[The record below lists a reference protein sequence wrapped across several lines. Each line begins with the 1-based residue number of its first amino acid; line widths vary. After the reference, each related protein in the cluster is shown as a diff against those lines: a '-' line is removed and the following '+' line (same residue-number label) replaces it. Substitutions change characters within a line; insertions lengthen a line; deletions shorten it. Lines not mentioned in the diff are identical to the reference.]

1 MQLIYAKGACSFSV
15 HLMLEEIGKR
25 YETLQVSLKDK
36 EVLEQYNEKS
46 YVPALILDDGT
57 LLTEAISILQYLA
70 DANHRSDLLPDVGTM
85 ERAKTV
91 EWLTYFSSELHK
103 GMGPLFHRENLSKD
117 YLDFILQRAD
127 KRLAFVD
134 KNLKGKKFLMG
145 DELTIADMY
154 AIAILRIGEHVKV
167 DYSKFPELSR
177 YKKMMEELPLV
188 KKVTE
193 AENAEKVA
201 QKAA

>member
-15 HLMLEEIGKR
+15 HLMLEELGKR

-46 YVPALILDDGT
+46 YVPALVLDDGT

-70 DANHRSDLLPDVGTM
+70 DVNHRSDLLPAVGTM
-85 ERAKTV
+85 ERVKTV

-103 GMGPLFHRENLSKD
+103 GMGPLFHRDDLSKS
-117 YLDFILQRAD
+117 YLEQVNQKIAL
-127 KRLAFVD
+127 RLSYLN
-134 KNLKGKKFLMG
+134 KHLKGKKFLM
-145 DELTIADMY
+145 DDFTIADMY

-167 DYSKFPELSR
+167 DYSPYPEVVR
-177 YKKMMEELPLV
+177 YKKTLEEMPLV
-188 KKVTE
+188 KKVSE
-193 AENAEKVA
+193 LENSEKVA

>member
-36 EVLEQYNEKS
+36 TVLEQFNEKS

-70 DANHRSDLLPDVGTM
+70 DINHRSDLLADVGTM
-85 ERAKTV
+85 ERTKTV

-103 GMGPLFHRENLSKD
+103 GIGPLFHRENLAKEYLEQVNQKISKRLS
-117 YLDFILQRAD
+117 YLD
-127 KRLAFVD
+127 KE
-134 KNLKGKKFLMG
+134 LKGKKFLMN
-145 DELTIADMY
+145 DFTIADMY
-154 AIAILRIGEHVKV
+154 AIAILRIGDHVKV
-167 DYSKFPELSR
+167 DYSPFPEIVR
-177 YKKMMEELPLV
+177 YKKLLEELPLV
-188 KKVTE
+188 KKVSE
-193 AENAEKVA
+193 AENAEKPA

>member
-15 HLMLEEIGKR
+15 HLMLEELGKR

-36 EVLEQYNEKS
+36 EVLERYNEKS
-46 YVPALILDDGT
+46 YVPAIVLDDGT
-57 LLTEAISILQYLA
+57 LMTEAISILQYLA
-70 DANHRSDLLPDVGTM
+70 DVNARRDLLADVGTM

-91 EWLTYFSSELHK
+91 EWLSFFSSELHK
-103 GMGPLFHRENLSKD
+103 GIGPLFHREDLSEEYTEQVNQRISKRLS
-117 YLDFILQRAD
+117 YLD
-127 KRLAFVD
+127 KH
-134 KNLKGKKFLMG
+134 LKGKKFLM
-145 DELTIADMY
+145 DDFTIADMY

-167 DYSKFPELSR
+167 DYSPYPEVVR
-177 YKKMMEELPLV
+177 YKKMMEEMTLV
-188 KKVTE
+188 KKVSE